1 MILLFIFIFQLSERP
16 RKSAGLLLGV
26 VNFKEK
32 VLVSLRIKVKS
43 WGAVMVSD
51 AQIKGGDIHCTL

>member
-1 MILLFIFIFQLSERP
+1 MILVVIFIFQLSERP
-16 RKSAGLLLGV
+16 RKSAGLLLVV

-32 VLVSLRIKVKS
+32 VLVSRRIKVKS

-51 AQIKGGDIHCTL
+51 AQIKGGDIHCAL